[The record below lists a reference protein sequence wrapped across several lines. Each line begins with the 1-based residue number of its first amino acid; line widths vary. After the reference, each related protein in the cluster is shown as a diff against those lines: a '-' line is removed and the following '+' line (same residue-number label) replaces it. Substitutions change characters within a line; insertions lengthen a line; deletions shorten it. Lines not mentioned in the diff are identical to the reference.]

1 MVTSV
6 TTSNDSHM
14 APMTTRA
21 RICLIDDDIFVR
33 DAMALGLGD
42 AGFEVITAPGAAAGF
57 DIATRETVNA
67 IITDMNMP
75 GTGGAQ
81 FIPEA
86 RSRWPDMPIIAISGA
101 AVIDGRNTADVARD
115 LGADATLIKPFRARE
130 LAALIER
137 VLAAR
142 NKPA

>member
-1 MVTSV
+1 MTS
-6 TTSNDSHM
+6 
-14 APMTTRA
+14 RA

-33 DAMALGLGD
+33 DAMALGLND
-42 AGFEVITAPGAAAGF
+42 AGYDVVTAPGAAAGF
-57 DIATRETVNA
+57 DIASREANLQA

-86 RSRWPDMPIIAISGA
+86 RARWPHLPIVAISGA
-101 AVIDGRNTADVARD
+101 AVIDGRNTADVARE

-130 LAALIER
+130 LAAVIER
-137 VLAAR
+137 AIAAR
-142 NKPA
+142 KA

>member
-1 MVTSV
+1 
-6 TTSNDSHM
+6 
-14 APMTTRA
+14 MTTRP

-33 DAMALGLGD
+33 DAMALGLTD

-57 DIATRETVNA
+57 DVANRETVHA
-67 IITDMNMP
+67 IVTDMNMP

-86 RSRWPDMPIIAISGA
+86 HARWPDIPIIAISGA
-101 AVIDGRNTADVARD
+101 AVIDGRNTAEVARE

-130 LAALIER
+130 LAALIDR

-142 NKPA
+142 NPPV

>member
-1 MVTSV
+1 
-6 TTSNDSHM
+6 
-14 APMTTRA
+14 MTNRA

-42 AGFEVITAPGAAAGF
+42 AGFDVITAPGAAAGF
-57 DIATRETVNA
+57 DIASRESVQA

-86 RSRWPDMPIIAISGA
+86 RARWPDIPIIAISGA
-101 AVIDGRNTADVARD
+101 AVINGRSTADIARE

-142 NKPA
+142 NPPE

>member
-1 MVTSV
+1 
-6 TTSNDSHM
+6 
-14 APMTTRA
+14 MTNRA

-42 AGFEVITAPGAAAGF
+42 AGFDVITAPGAAAGF
-57 DIATRETVNA
+57 DIASRESVQA

-81 FIPEA
+81 FTPEA
-86 RSRWPDMPIIAISGA
+86 RARWPDVPIIAISGA
-101 AVIDGRNTADVARD
+101 AVIDGRSTADIARE

-142 NKPA
+142 KPPA

>member
-1 MVTSV
+1 MNSRT
-6 TTSNDSHM
+6 
-14 APMTTRA
+14 

-42 AGFEVITAPGAAAGF
+42 AGFDVITAPGAAAGF
-57 DIATRETVNA
+57 DIASRETVDA
-67 IITDMNMP
+67 IVTDMNMP

-86 RSRWPDMPIIAISGA
+86 RARWPAIPIVAISGA
-101 AVIDGRNTADVARD
+101 AVIDGRNTADVARE

-130 LAALIER
+130 LAALIDR
-137 VLAAR
+137 VISAR
-142 NKPA
+142 KAQS